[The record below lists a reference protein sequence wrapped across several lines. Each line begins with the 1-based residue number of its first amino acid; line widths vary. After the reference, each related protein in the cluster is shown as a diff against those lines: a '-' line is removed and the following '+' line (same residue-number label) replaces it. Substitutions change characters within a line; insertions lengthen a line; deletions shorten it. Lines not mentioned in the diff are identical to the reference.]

1 MFDRGFGARLSRPPW
16 LGTLT
21 VVPAAVLVLA
31 GLTATPPAPSVVTV
45 DTARWYVLVNKNS
58 GQALEVYSRATGDGA
73 RIAQAARHDGVW
85 QQWQFVDSGGGFYRL
100 RNRGSG
106 KVLDVPGSAKANG
119 TGLVQWSDSNGT
131 DQQFRIEDTGGGY
144 VQLINRNSNKAVGVA
159 GSSTAGGADVVQWTD
174 LGEPDQQWL
183 LLPVH
188 P

>member
-31 GLTATPPAPSVVTV
+31 GLTATPPAPSVVTA
-45 DTARWYVLVNKNS
+45 DTARWYVLVNENS
-58 GQALEVYSRATGDGA
+58 GQALEVYNRATGDGA

-85 QQWQFVDSGGGFYRL
+85 QQWQFVDSGGGLPR
-100 RNRGSG
+100 
-106 KVLDVPGSAKANG
+106 SANANG

>member
-1 MFDRGFGARLSRPPW
+1 MFGRGFGARLSRPPW

-21 VVPAAVLVLA
+21 VVPAAVLVVA

-45 DTARWYVLVNKNS
+45 DTARWYVLVNKKT
-58 GQALEVYSRATGDGA
+58 GQALEVHGAATGDGA
-73 RIAQAARHDGVW
+73 RIAQASRNDAAR
-85 QQWQFVDSGGGFYRL
+85 QQWRFVDSGGGFYRL

-106 KVLDVPGSAKANG
+106 KVLDVPGSAEANG

-131 DQQFRIEDTGGGY
+131 GQQFRIEDTGGGY
-144 VQLINRNSNKAVGVA
+144 VQLINRDSNKAVGVA
-159 GSSTAGGADVVQWTD
+159 GSPTAGGAGVVQWTD
-174 LGEPDQQWL
+174 LGKPEQQWL